1 MRLIASLAV
10 VVGLMLLLARL
21 VGKRYGA
28 RAGAPVQVLHR
39 QQLSRSASVAVI
51 TVGSRVLVVGSTDH
65 QVSLLT
71 ELDPE
76 ELADAELDGAV
87 DLDLTQAVP
96 LEPATPDL
104 DTTAAPTR
112 ARIASLASLSSL
124 SALASLAQRGA
135 QRGAHRGAAPREE
148 AAAIVQPVPPVETVE
163 VVQVV
168 EAVRPARRPATATR
182 APSTDAGALAGS
194 VLSPQTWRQAFAAA
208 TGKAS

>member
-76 ELADAELDGAV
+76 ELVDAELDGAV
-87 DLDLTQAVP
+87 DLDLTQAVG
-96 LEPATPDL
+96 LEPATPDV

-124 SALASLAQRGA
+124 SSLASLAQRGA
-135 QRGAHRGAAPREE
+135 QRGTHRGAASRDEI
-148 AAAIVQPVPPVETVE
+148 AASIQPVLPVEV
-163 VVQVV
+163 
-168 EAVRPARRPATATR
+168 APSIKPAPRPTPAMR
-182 APSTDAGALAGS
+182 APSTDGGALAGS
-194 VLSPQTWRQAFAAA
+194 VLSPQTWRQAIAAA